1 MNDEL
6 NNTIS
11 NQSNDRLIGMIENQS
26 EYRPEAIEIALCEIT
41 RRGGLDTMRAKV
53 QQELAES
60 QQAQQTTKRERV
72 KIDGYS
78 AIGGIVS
85 FPFAI
90 VIGFISTIPLTLL
103 ASWLNPKPG
112 SSADELLLVGI
123 TGWFCGLFGV
133 TWWILSGKLASWMRN
148 RKKHRSLPTIE

>member
-1 MNDEL
+1 MNNEL
-6 NNTIS
+6 LDTIS
-11 NQSNDRLIGMIENQS
+11 NQSNDRLIRMIENQS
-26 EYRPEAIEIALCEIT
+26 EYRPDAIEIAQCEIKK
-41 RRGGLDTMRAKV
+41 RGGLDTIRAKA
-53 QQELAES
+53 QKDLAES
-60 QQAQQTTKRERV
+60 EQSQQTTKQERAKV
-72 KIDGYS
+72 DGFS

-90 VIGFISTIPLTLL
+90 VIGFVGTIPIALL
-103 ASWLNPKPG
+103 APLLNPKPG
-112 SSADELLLVGI
+112 SSANELLQVGI